1 MGSSGQ
7 FHDALDTMN
16 AEQHTPKMHSQE
28 LPSAPALANEPA
40 PAPVFEAAQAPVPA
54 PAPAP
59 AYEISQIS
67 QDDSTLGLEGSPH
80 VGSSAYANNGNIA
93 ATNGRPHHVQS
104 QSLDQGLAN
113 SPRHSYGV
121 ASAGGID
128 EMDHNARYASPPL
141 AQQAQYATEQPQ
153 HDQYSQPQQYQ
164 QFSQPA
170 PKQAQQQQQQQQNY
184 QYQQQAQQQP
194 ISRPPSGL
202 SGHGS
207 GGSAPGGG
215 QPGFGDH
222 SSRGS
227 GAHAEASSNAA
238 NGGRNH
244 VVIKVGMVGDAQIG
258 KTSLMVKY
266 VEGSWDEDYIQ
277 TLGVNFM
284 EKTISIRNTEI
295 TFSIWDLGGQR
306 EFVNMLPLVC
316 NDAVAILFMFDLT
329 RKSTLNSIKEWYRQ
343 GRGFNKTA
351 IPILVGTKYD
361 HFVNFPR
368 EDQEEISN
376 QARRFAKAMRAALI
390 FSSTSHSINVQK
402 IFKIVLSKAFD
413 LKCTIPEI
421 ENVGEPLLLYQSC

>member
-1 MGSSGQ
+1 M
-7 FHDALDTMN
+7 DTM
-16 AEQHTPKMHSQE
+16 EQDFHAAPIPGPHE
-28 LPSAPALANEPA
+28 HLDEPLPDTFAD
-40 PAPVFEAAQAPVPA
+40 V
-54 PAPAP
+54 
-59 AYEISQIS
+59 
-67 QDDSTLGLEGSPH
+67 EGGPH
-80 VGSSAYANNGNIA
+80 VSPSQNGHEVY
-93 ATNGRPHHVQS
+93 HHHHQQS
-104 QSLDQGLAN
+104 QSLDHGLASSQN
-113 SPRHSYGV
+113 H
-121 ASAGGID
+121 D
-128 EMDHNARYASPPL
+128 EADLNGRYETPPST
-141 AQQAQYATEQPQ
+141 AHPQ
-153 HDQYSQPQQYQ
+153 S
-164 QFSQPA
+164 
-170 PKQAQQQQQQQQNY
+170 
-184 QYQQQAQQQP
+184 

-202 SGHGS
+202 SG
-207 GGSAPGGG
+207 
-215 QPGFGDH
+215 GDRQTAY
-222 SSRGS
+222 SDRGS
-227 GAHAEASSNAA
+227 NGADQAST
-238 NGGRNH
+238 RNQ

-351 IPILVGTKYD
+351 IPVLVGTKYD
-361 HFVNFPR
+361 HFVNFSR
-368 EDQEEISN
+368 EEQEEISN
-376 QARRFAKAMRAALI
+376 QARRFAKAMRASLI

>member
-1 MGSSGQ
+1 MES
-7 FHDALDTMN
+7 HDQTPQDVH
-16 AEQHTPKMHSQE
+16 QH
-28 LPSAPALANEPA
+28 
-40 PAPVFEAAQAPVPA
+40 
-54 PAPAP
+54 
-59 AYEISQIS
+59 
-67 QDDSTLGLEGSPH
+67 DDTLGGIEGSPR
-80 VGSSAYANNGNIA
+80 VDSPSQNNGIS
-93 ATNGRPHHVQS
+93 RPDSRLRHGQS
-104 QSLDQGLAN
+104 HSLDQGLTSH
-113 SPRHSYGV
+113 SPHPEEAV
-121 ASAGGID
+121 AHQD
-128 EMDHNARYASPPL
+128 EYHQRYTNTPPIPL
-141 AQQAQYATEQPQ
+141 A
-153 HDQYSQPQQYQ
+153 
-164 QFSQPA
+164 PA
-170 PKQAQQQQQQQQNY
+170 SISRPASGLSGAGAASNSSTSNNAPQQQQQQF
-184 QYQQQAQQQP
+184 
-194 ISRPPSGL
+194 
-202 SGHGS
+202 
-207 GGSAPGGG
+207 GGSE
-215 QPGFGDH
+215 H
-222 SSRGS
+222 SSRG
-227 GAHAEASSNAA
+227 GGQGAEAAASNAA
-238 NGGRNH
+238 ANGRNH